1 TINPFVINPDD
12 EKLKVTLDPDYNY
25 IYDGTPKEPSVK
37 VEYDGKEI
45 PASEYTVSYENNVDA
60 GSATVIISDNDGGN
74 YTINGKDNFT
84 INPFVINPDDEKLK
98 VTLDPDYN
106 YIYDGTPKEPTVKV
120 EYDGKEIPATE
131 YTVSY
136 ENNVDAGTATVIIS
150 DKDGGN
156 YTINGKD
163 DFNIIP
169 VFMVTFYSDHG
180 IAPGP
185 LKNIVIGSKIEA
197 PTEKLTANGYTF
209 SGEWFADKEFKNKW
223 NFSNDVVN
231 SDLTLY
237 AYWTCDT
244 IYITAEHVDS
254 DGVIIADAS
263 NDYFCEGKAV
273 IDFTVQNGTPQNYSI
288 EFNEELIPTQ
298 NGEIDGNHIEIDLPK
313 SLNPGTYNGF
323 MVLSSNDGKTSDRL
337 PLKVVVKLPL
347 YAIVTLYNDVAA
359 VNDLAGKFSGYQ
371 WLENAIPI
379 SGADGHLLQYSFD
392 KSSTYTAMLTFD
404 DGSKY
409 ETCPLDMSRIVTSKS
424 TALRVYPNP
433 AQPSDEV
440 TIEVSENYIPD
451 ADKHIFIYNLN
462 GTLMKQISK
471 PEEINKVQ
479 LPMGNYSGVYLQNG
493 EKVPF
498 KLIVK

>member
-1 TINPFVINPDD
+1 M
-12 EKLKVTLDPDYNY
+12 
-25 IYDGTPKEPSVK
+25 
-37 VEYDGKEI
+37 EI
-45 PASEYTVSYENNVDA
+45 PAAEYTVSYENNINA
-60 GSATVIISDNDGGN
+60 GRATIVISDNDGGN
-74 YTINGKDNFT
+74 YTINGSENFEIT
-84 INPFVINPDDEKLK
+84 PFIITADDPKLQI
-98 VTLDPDYN
+98 TLTPN
-106 YIYDGTPKEPTVKV
+106 TFIYDGTAKEPAVSV
-120 EYDGKEIPATE
+120 SYDGVEIPSAE

-136 ENNVDAGTATVIIS
+136 ADNINAGTDAKAIII
-150 DKDGGN
+150 DNEGGN
-156 YTINGKD
+156 YTINGSKN
-163 DFNIIP
+163 FEILP
-169 VFMVTFYSDHG
+169 VFTVTFHSDHG
-180 IAPGP
+180 TTPEP
-185 LKNIVIGSKIEA
+185 LKNVVIGSKIDA
-197 PTEKLTANGYTF
+197 PSEKLTSIGYTF

-451 ADKHIFIYNLN
+451 ADKRIFIYNLN